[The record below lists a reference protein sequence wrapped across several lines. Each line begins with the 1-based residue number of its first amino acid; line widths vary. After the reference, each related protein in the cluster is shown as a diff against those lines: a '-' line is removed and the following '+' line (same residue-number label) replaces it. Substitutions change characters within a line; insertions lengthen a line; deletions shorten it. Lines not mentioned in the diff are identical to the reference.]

1 MQTNNKTR
9 YRVDMLPSA
18 LWTIGAQ
25 VFKESALLPTRLK
38 HSSGVNRNR
47 ARSLGQR
54 GHRNGK
60 RYRLS
65 KVKWDLPISLIRRRF
80 DTQMLKIYEMKSEA
94 LPPCPTVPLERA
106 RLPSLQANSLLSGLS
121 VGLSIRVVIE
131 WLASLRRKRTGS
143 GSVETR
149 TSLLLSWVPLK
160 AYKFANDGFEWL
172 NDFPSLW
179 S

>member
-25 VFKESALLPTRLK
+25 VFKGSALLPTRLK

-60 RYRLS
+60 S
-65 KVKWDLPISLIRRRF
+65 GMDIISLIRRRF

-121 VGLSIRVVIE
+121 VGLSIRIVIE